1 MFSWQLGGRLV
12 LVRGRGCQTAEPPSR
27 FCELFVVP
35 PDAVWRPRQLKMSL
49 FPKRSQPASEGKGSR
64 GGHAHSA
71 LIATATNHLVP
82 TSSPFPDDC
91 VSPLDPNP
99 RTALIEEGWG

>member
-12 LVRGRGCQTAEPPSR
+12 LVRAAAARRPSR
-27 FCELFVVP
+27 RLGSVGSSSFCRTPCGAAAAENVTL
-35 PDAVWRPRQLKMSL
+35 S
-49 FPKRSQPASEGKGSR
+49 KRSQPASKGKGSR

-91 VSPLDPNP
+91 VSPWIPTP
-99 RTALIEEGWG
+99 GQR